1 MFSEFRAYLAT
12 HIHAHGPASMCSPR
26 MVVGVLDL
34 QVLHELS
41 VESPFILLLVILFML
56 MVYSPLDQWR
66 FRFGSK
72 GTRVVII
79 VGVAMFQV
87 CGLSLFAV
95 CYCAC
100 PRVLRTLVF
109 GVVISLSFFFSL
121 SLSLSPVSLFVDVC
135 CLLFYLSLC
144 VVWYVWC
151 SHTVC
156 VFVCLC
162 VCVCVNATLCDILQ
176 GFELKQVCLKT
187 KTQSQWE
194 VWGQRRR
201 SSAVAAT
208 IPAIFNFCIRCF
220 AVVCFHH
227 ALHSCF

>member
-109 GVVISLSFFFSL
+109 GVVISLSLFFFFSL

-144 VVWYVWC
+144 VVWYV
-151 SHTVC
+151 
-156 VFVCLC
+156 
-162 VCVCVNATLCDILQ
+162 
-176 GFELKQVCLKT
+176 
-187 KTQSQWE
+187 
-194 VWGQRRR
+194 
-201 SSAVAAT
+201 
-208 IPAIFNFCIRCF
+208 
-220 AVVCFHH
+220 
-227 ALHSCF
+227 

>member
-144 VVWYVWC
+144 VVWYV
-151 SHTVC
+151 
-156 VFVCLC
+156 
-162 VCVCVNATLCDILQ
+162 
-176 GFELKQVCLKT
+176 
-187 KTQSQWE
+187 
-194 VWGQRRR
+194 
-201 SSAVAAT
+201 
-208 IPAIFNFCIRCF
+208 
-220 AVVCFHH
+220 
-227 ALHSCF
+227 